1 MKLIRTILFFYFLT
15 AAFVLNAQG
24 PPYAGGNYGGS
35 SSVGLQ
41 GSACTFSVPETLKIY
56 WGGSYGGS
64 NNNVINGSTCT
75 FTIPEEFL
83 MYRGGSYGGSN
94 NNVINGSTCTF
105 TIPEEFLMYRGGSYG
120 GSNNNVLN
128 GSTCPAPE
136 LINIYSG
143 GIASSGASG
152 NLNAN
157 TINNTTG
164 PYLKTIND
172 TAIILGNCINLTT
185 TGTGATVYKWEPSL
199 SLDNANLQ
207 SPKANP
213 TVTTT
218 YTLTAGENI
227 GCREKIKVR
236 VTVIDM
242 GITTIS
248 YPTQISNTITTP
260 QEVILTGIASGTFS
274 ASSANLKI
282 NPDNGLIYP
291 NTSTIGTYTVYYT
304 YSTCNNTI
312 STTVE
317 ITNGINSG
325 TIEYPS
331 IFKGGFTA
339 SSTPKSDLVQTTCAL
354 NYDYTQMIYTGGF
367 TASSTPKSDLVQTT
381 CALNYDYTQ
390 MIYTGGFTAS
400 ATPVSN
406 LSQLTCLIPVGD
418 NFYLGG
424 SGTGYA
430 NGNLTPSLNPVTGT
444 AVKASSDVTIC
455 PGNPVTLTAT
465 GAIDYSWSLSNG
477 TIASSGSSLTVTP
490 AVTTTYIVK
499 GTDASVGCINTAK
512 VTVTVIQDPFTS
524 LSYGGYIFDEADS
537 TLKKINY
544 INGPLNGTF
553 SYAPSGLSFN
563 NSDGSFT
570 PGLST
575 SGIYAINYAY
585 TKGICNYNYTAN
597 INITKLPPTINYISP
612 LKFFINYDGVAFTPI
627 NTGGEA
633 KKFEV
638 MDPLPIGL
646 NFNTLTGVISG
657 TPTELVENLLVRV
670 RAANYKKDSSINW
683 SEITTISVSV
693 KKPTITLVANSIP
706 SLNTTYG
713 SPSATTTIAVQ
724 AENIINHVLV
734 VAPSG
739 FETSVL
745 ANSGFSDTT
754 KMYPTAD
761 RLILQPLYVRL
772 KRTTNVGNHSG
783 NLTFSSTSA
792 DGLTVSATT
801 SYVAPAALAITGKY
815 FQKFYGSRINL
826 GVGSKYFTATG
837 LMNNETIGSVTLAAS
852 GGTAID
858 DAVGYYSIT
867 PSAATGGTF
876 SSSNYNITYSPG
888 QFQVVYSLYNFNM
901 SGNNSNWVK
910 GTVPIPKI
918 TNLIVSNITKSSA
931 TIAGKIPSSYVNI
944 EEYGICYGTSINP
957 KITDQKIAN
966 GSSIPGTFSFDI
978 TGLTVATKYFVRA
991 YITVGNTTF
1000 YSPNMR
1006 FKTLNPSI
1014 GEAYLGGK
1022 LAYILKVGD
1031 PGYDPEI
1038 VHGIIAAE
1046 IDNPVKDWGCA
1057 GTFLAGA
1064 NGTAIGTGLQNTN
1077 DIINLCTSTTN
1088 AANYSAALTLNGY
1101 SDWFL
1106 PSKDEMLLLYNARTQ
1121 IGGFATNG
1129 WYVTSSQ
1136 FSNNFVW
1143 ILDFATNP
1151 TQGRLHGDWKDWA
1164 LSSRAIRYF

>member
-15 AAFVLNAQG
+15 AAFILNAQG

-35 SSVGLQ
+35 SSVGMQ
-41 GSACTFSVPETLKIY
+41 GSACTFTVPETLKIY

-64 NNNVINGSTCT
+64 NNNVLNGSTCT

-83 MYRGGSYGGSN
+83 IYRGGSYGGFN
-94 NNVINGSTCTF
+94 NNVLNGSTCTF
-105 TIPEEFLMYRGGSYG
+105 TIPEEFLIYRGGSYS

-143 GIASSGASG
+143 GIASSAASG
-152 NLNAN
+152 NLITN
-157 TINNTTG
+157 TTNNTTG

-185 TGTGATVYKWEPSL
+185 TGTGATTFNWQPSL
-199 SLDNANLQ
+199 SLDNASLQ
-207 SPKANP
+207 SPKATP

-236 VTVIDM
+236 VEVIDL
-242 GITTIS
+242 GITTIN

-260 QEVILTGIASGTFS
+260 QEVILTGITSGTFS
-274 ASSANLKI
+274 ASSVNLKI

-304 YSTCNNTI
+304 YGTCNNTI

-317 ITNGINSG
+317 ITNGINVG

-339 SSTPKSDLVQTTCAL
+339 SSTPKSDLVQETCAL
-354 NYDYTQMIYTGGF
+354 NYDYTQMIYSGGF
-367 TASSTPKSDLVQTT
+367 TASS
-381 CALNYDYTQ
+381 
-390 MIYTGGFTAS
+390 
-400 ATPVSN
+400 TPVSN
-406 LSQLTCLIPVGD
+406 LSQLTCLMPVGD

-465 GAIDYSWSLSNG
+465 GAIDYLWTLSNG
-477 TIASSGSSLTVTP
+477 TIASTGSSLTVTP

-512 VTVTVIQDPFTS
+512 VTVTVILDPFTS
-524 LSYGGYIFDEADS
+524 LSYGGYIFDEEDLN
-537 TLKKINY
+537 LKKINY

-553 SYAPSGLSFN
+553 SYTPSGLSFN

-597 INITKLPPTINYISP
+597 INITKLPPTINYINP

-633 KKFEV
+633 KIFEA
-638 MDPLPIGL
+638 MDPLPTGL

-657 TPTELVENLLVRV
+657 TPTALVDNLPIRV
-670 RAANYKKDSSINW
+670 RAANYKRDASINW
-683 SEITTISVSV
+683 SEITTISISV
-693 KKPTITLVANSIP
+693 KKPTITLVSNTIP

-713 SPSATTTIAVQ
+713 SPSTTTTITVQ
-724 AENIINHVLV
+724 AENIIDHVLV

-745 ANSGFSDTT
+745 ANSGFSDST

-761 RLILQPLYVRL
+761 RLISQPLYIRL
-772 KRTTNVGNHSG
+772 KRTTNVGNHNG
-783 NLTFSSTSA
+783 NFTFSSTSA

-815 FQKFYGSRINL
+815 FQKFYGSRINI

-837 LMNNETIGSVTLAAS
+837 LMNNETVGSVTLAAS

-876 SSSNYNITYSPG
+876 SSSNYNITYNVG

-901 SGNNSNWVK
+901 SGTHSNWVK

-931 TIAGKIPSSYVNI
+931 TIEGKIPSSYVNI

-966 GSSIPGTFSFDI
+966 GSSIPGSFSFEL
-978 TGLTVATKYFVRA
+978 TGLSVSTKYFVRA

-1031 PGYDPEI
+1031 PGYDPEV

-1046 IDNPVKDWGCA
+1046 TDNPVKDWGCV
-1057 GTFLAGA
+1057 GTLIAGA

-1088 AANYSAALTLNGY
+1088 AANYSAALTSNGY

-1121 IGGFATNG
+1121 IGGFVNNG
-1129 WYVTSSQ
+1129 WYLTSSQ
-1136 FSNNFVW
+1136 FSNNFAW

-1151 TQGRLHGDWKDWA
+1151 TQGRLHGDWKDWT

>member
-56 WGGSYGGS
+56 W
-64 NNNVINGSTCT
+64 
-75 FTIPEEFL
+75 
-83 MYRGGSYGGSN
+83 GGSYGGSN

-339 SSTPKSDLVQTTCAL
+339 SSTPKSDLVQE
-354 NYDYTQMIYTGGF
+354 
-367 TASSTPKSDLVQTT
+367 T

-783 NLTFSSTSA
+783 NFTFSSTSA

-801 SYVAPAALAITGKY
+801 SYVAPAALTITGKY

-1022 LAYILKVGD
+1022 LAYIFKVGD

-1046 IDNPVKDWGCA
+1046 TDNPLKDWGCA

-1106 PSKDEMLLLYNARTQ
+1106 PSKDEMLLLFNARTQ
-1121 IGGFATNG
+1121 LGGFATNG